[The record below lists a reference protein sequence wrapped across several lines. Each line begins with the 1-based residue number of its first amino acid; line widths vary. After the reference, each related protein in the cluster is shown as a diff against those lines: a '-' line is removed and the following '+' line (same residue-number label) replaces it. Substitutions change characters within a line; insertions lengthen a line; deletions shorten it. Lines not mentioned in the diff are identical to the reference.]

1 MAITL
6 LTSSLRWVDFG
17 NNGGAGF
24 PFLNGAL
31 GSTLCAWI
39 NTTRVTG
46 LPESIVG
53 VSIGPA
59 GGTTNSSR
67 MRLGLDTG
75 VPFLIGRNLDGVSNN
90 TVSAGSAVSVDTWTH
105 VAGTYDCIT
114 RLATLYINAVSV
126 GSGTFTNS
134 TSAAFSATNCK
145 NGSIGAGVLGTDN
158 WFDGQL
164 ADVRIYQ
171 AALSI
176 EELKTIV
183 VARGRDGIRKTNATP
198 GASVLQ
204 LRYPFDDAAPGVV
217 CTTSNLRDVSGAQ
230 LVASPFAV
238 NGSPVFAGHPLS
250 FRRAA

>member
-1 MAITL
+1 M
-6 LTSSLRWVDFG
+6 G
-17 NNGGAGF
+17 NNGGAGHA
-24 PFLNGAL
+24 FLNGAL

-90 TVSAGSAVSVDTWTH
+90 TVSAGSAVSVNTWTH

-114 RLATLYINAVSV
+114 RLATLYINGVSV

-134 TSAAFSATNCK
+134 TAAAFSATNCK

-158 WFDGQL
+158 WWDGQL
-164 ADVRIYQ
+164 ADVRIYRVVLT
-171 AALSI
+171 AA
-176 EELKTIV
+176 ELLTMTTM
-183 VARGRDGIRKTNATP
+183 RGRDGIRRVA
-198 GASVLQ
+198 GDLQ
-204 LRYPFDDAAPGVV
+204 LRYPFDDGAPGVV
-217 CTTSNLRDVSGAQ
+217 CTTTNLRDVSGAQ
-230 LVASPFAV
+230 ILPNPAAV
-238 NGSPVFAGHPLS
+238 NGAPVFDGHPLS
-250 FRRAA
+250 LRRAA